1 MQGSTTT
8 NLSETYVAGKG
19 VVSATIDNVTKTINV
34 KLARDDNQAS
44 LDARMTVTAV
54 DNAKITNVNGTPV
67 PNDGA
72 TTTEIDAD
80 DKSYIEVTS
89 QTGGNVSKFT
99 VVATYEDALATMEIQ
114 GLTASGTPAPL
125 LTPTRRTTSPMRSS
139 STCLTWL
146 WKIPRIPARRLLI
159 PS

>member
-1 MQGSTTT
+1 M
-8 NLSETYVAGKG
+8 AGKG

-34 KLARDDNQAS
+34 KLARHTENGQAD
-44 LDARMTVTAV
+44 LDAKMTVTAV
-54 DNAKITNVNGTPV
+54 DKAKITNVNGTPV

-114 GLTASGTPAPL
+114 GLDGKWYSGSIVDTNP
-125 LTPTRRTTSPMRSS
+125 RTTSPTRSS
-139 STCLTWL
+139 STCPTWL